1 MQRSEDIPQSLEP
14 PGIAH
19 SALGGNNSGP
29 NLTRSTS
36 TTLSPDI
43 PDSPASEFSSASSV
57 DTGSFS
63 STQSGMTNNEL
74 FAAANRD
81 RDSIGR
87 SAVLKGSQVD
97 SSLSQGGVGYADGP
111 NPATLPSE
119 LTDPA
124 LQTSVKPSEMST
136 VREHLD
142 APHSIHNTNPNGERT
157 EAQMVIGKRAA
168 APSRND
174 DISHFISNVSE
185 QAAFISGRF
194 GDIFTA
200 VHKEVGKIALKRLRV
215 GDTDKEKGALRSF
228 EREANTW
235 RRLHHTHILEFLG
248 TYKRGEHLYL
258 VSPFVENGTL
268 LKYIETH
275 PGVNRVRLLC
285 EIADAVSYLHGE
297 GIVHGDIKARNIL
310 IGVGG
315 HVLLCD
321 FGLTKLACAQTSLP
335 LKGVG
340 TTRWQSP
347 ELLKGGSKT
356 TQSDVYAFSMT
367 IVEVLTGT
375 PPFSILLDD
384 PAVIVALLVENKRP
398 EKNPMESNG
407 VSCKTAWQ
415 VAEACWASAPDDRI
429 TMSKAFR
436 LLKDDLLFQAR
447 QRRQLCLPI
456 IFCSYYSLNLSR

>member
-1 MQRSEDIPQSLEP
+1 MITWSFRFLVQSMQRSEDIPQSLEP

-157 EAQMVIGKRAA
+157 EGPYLIVLGLRQRADKVDQAQMVIGKRAA

-215 GDTDKEKGALRSF
+215 GDTDKEKGALRV
-228 EREANTW
+228 RVTA
-235 RRLHHTHILEFLG
+235 
-248 TYKRGEHLYL
+248 
-258 VSPFVENGTL
+258 
-268 LKYIETH
+268 
-275 PGVNRVRLLC
+275 PGVSLSGRLMPLSRALRGRQIRGVACTTPTYWSFSALTNGESIFILSVRL
-285 EIADAVSYLHGE
+285 
-297 GIVHGDIKARNIL
+297 
-310 IGVGG
+310 
-315 HVLLCD
+315 
-321 FGLTKLACAQTSLP
+321 
-335 LKGVG
+335 
-340 TTRWQSP
+340 
-347 ELLKGGSKT
+347 
-356 TQSDVYAFSMT
+356 
-367 IVEVLTGT
+367 
-375 PPFSILLDD
+375 
-384 PAVIVALLVENKRP
+384 
-398 EKNPMESNG
+398 
-407 VSCKTAWQ
+407 
-415 VAEACWASAPDDRI
+415 
-429 TMSKAFR
+429 
-436 LLKDDLLFQAR
+436 
-447 QRRQLCLPI
+447 
-456 IFCSYYSLNLSR
+456 SRMGRY